1 MADDD
6 TVLDNARA
14 GRYTRDDA
22 AMQREQPEFQAD
34 FAVVA
39 TGSKREVNHDQAFG
53 RAARPGSI
61 HGFEGQPP
69 WVVSSVRE
77 HPLVHAW
84 RHSANMWRDRF
95 HRQEQLASAWKW
107 VAIGLAIGYPLGI
120 CAYRLLP

>member
-6 TVLDNARA
+6 TVLDDKARM

-22 AMQREQPEFQAD
+22 AKQREQPEFRAGYDARMLIANQPMRPSDYEDLRNA
-34 FAVVA
+34 FA
-39 TGSKREVNHDQAFG
+39 RE
-53 RAARPGSI
+53 
-61 HGFEGQPP
+61 
-69 WVVSSVRE
+69 RE

-95 HRQEQLASAWKW
+95 HRQEQLTFAWKW
-107 VAIGLAIGYPLGI
+107 VAIGLAVGYPLGI